1 MEFPSIEATC
11 AVSKVSH
18 ANSCS
23 GYEATLNYLS
33 IYCPR
38 TNGKLYSK
46 EALVQPDCLR
56 YPSLNTRLIIILHM
70 TSPANL
76 IVVEVDSE
84 SDSLHAGPYRVH
96 LARGSSLG
104 CDSVL

>member
-1 MEFPSIEATC
+1 MEFPSVEAAC
-11 AVSKVSH
+11 AVGKVSH

-23 GYEATLNYLS
+23 GYEATLIYPS

-38 TNGKLYSK
+38 ANGKVYSK

-56 YPSLNTRLIIILHM
+56 YPSLITHLIIILHM
-70 TSPANL
+70 TSPASL
-76 IVVEVDSE
+76 IVVEAGSE

-96 LARGSSLG
+96 PARGSALG